1 MTGDA
6 AGFEGCDAASGLS
19 WRFRPAPRADSA
31 GILAVVFSQMRVPEG
46 RFGLE
51 RLFANTRHACLFLNC
66 PDPVWYLG
74 CEAAIDREIARAVE
88 AASSSRRIVYYGA
101 SKGAHGALATA
112 LRRGDGEAFAFG
124 PELVL
129 GQPGSQSARVFA
141 PAMAR
146 AAGLAGPLAAT
157 GVPVTLVFGIFDP
170 VDAGGATALADRPLP
185 AGVRVLRLAS
195 PHASHDHLYTLNIAR
210 KLIAGF
216 DRDLAALCAERG
228 LISSDS
234 DAELARFSGFASARA
249 AGRLTPD
256 AIAAARRDPYRARNP
271 GHALE
276 VARALAGIGA
286 PAEAAA
292 ELALAQATIDASPGA
307 RALPKRWLKTFW
319 RERIAAL
326 RAGGEDGAAD
336 ALAREAGQR
345 FPTDDEWMQET

>member
-1 MTGDA
+1 MTGNA

-51 RLFANTRHACLFLNC
+51 RLFANTRHPCLFLNC

-74 CEAAIDREIARAVE
+74 CETAIDREIARAIK
-88 AASSSRRIVYYGA
+88 AASPRRIVYYGA

-124 PELVL
+124 PELAL
-129 GQPGSQSARVFA
+129 GQPGSQSARVLA
-141 PAMAR
+141 PAMAS
-146 AAGLAGPLAAT
+146 APDLAGPLAEAK
-157 GVPVTLVFGIFDP
+157 VPVTLVFGIFDP
-170 VDAGGATALADRPLP
+170 VDAGGAAALGGRSLP
-185 AGVRVLRLAS
+185 EAVRVLRLAS

-216 DRDLAALCAERG
+216 DRDLAALCSERG
-228 LISSDS
+228 LIAADT
-234 DAELARFSGFASARA
+234 DAELAGFSGFASARA
-249 AGRLTPD
+249 TGRLTAD
-256 AIAAARRDPYRARNP
+256 AIAAARRDPHRARNP

-286 PAEAAA
+286 PVEAAQ
-292 ELALAQATIDASPGA
+292 ELALAQAAIDASPGA

-326 RAGGEDGAAD
+326 RAGGEDRAAD

-345 FPTDDEWMQET
+345 FPTDAGWMQET